1 MQYSLRCQ
9 ANMMET
15 DIQTEA
21 VQAMQDYIEAH
32 VSGTITPGV
41 LARITGYSP
50 WYASRLFQ
58 QFLNMTPADYIR
70 RLKLSKSALRLRDE
84 NVRVIDAAFDVGFE
98 SVDGYQRAFYREF
111 GCNPREYALNP
122 VPIYLF
128 YPFGVKYKRPDKEI
142 HMNNVKTVFVQA
154 LEKPARKVLI
164 KRGVKAADYFAYCDE
179 VGCDVWG
186 LLLSMKSLC
195 GEPVSLWLPQQYIK
209 PGTSEYVQGVEVP
222 LDYDGTVPE
231 GFDVIQL
238 PAAAYLMFRGE
249 PFEEEAFSEA
259 IEQVWDA
266 VKKYDP
272 MVTGYAWDASNPRIQ
287 LEPRGQRG
295 YIELMP
301 VKKI

>member
-1 MQYSLRCQ
+1 MK
-9 ANMMET
+9 MET
-15 DIQTEA
+15 DIQTDA

-32 VSGTITPGV
+32 VSGTITPGA

-70 RLKLSKSALRLRDE
+70 RLKLSKSAVRLRDE
-84 NVRVIDAAFDVGFE
+84 KVRVLDAALDAGFE
-98 SVDGYQRAFYREF
+98 SAEGYQRAFFREF

-128 YPFGVKYKRPDKEI
+128 YPFGVKYKRPDRENS
-142 HMNNVKTVFVQA
+142 MDDVKTVFVQA
-154 LEKPARKVLI
+154 VEKPVRKVLI
-164 KRGVKAADYFAYCDE
+164 KRDVKATDYFAYCDE

-195 GEPVSLWLPQQYIK
+195 GEPVCLWLPAKYRK
-209 PGTSEYVQGVEVP
+209 PGTSEYVQGVEVAA
-222 LDYDGTVPE
+222 DYDGAVPG

-238 PAAAYLMFRGE
+238 PASTYLMFRGE
-249 PFEEEAFSEA
+249 PFKEEAFCEA
-259 IEQVWDA
+259 IEQVWNA

-272 MVTGYAWDASNPRIQ
+272 SVTGYAWDETNPRIQ
-287 LEPRGQRG
+287 LEPRGSRG
-295 YIELMP
+295 YVELLP
-301 VKKI
+301 VKKL